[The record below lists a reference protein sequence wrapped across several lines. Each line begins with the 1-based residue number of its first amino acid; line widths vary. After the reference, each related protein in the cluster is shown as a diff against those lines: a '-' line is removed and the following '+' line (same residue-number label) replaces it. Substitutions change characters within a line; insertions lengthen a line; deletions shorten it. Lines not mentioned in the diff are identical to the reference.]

1 MTRLKSLFL
10 EGILI
15 EYMACGDVVPLGTQQ
30 VLQEQGLPSSVQGWL
45 GKLWH
50 TVPLTRRPLEV
61 NGLSKGNDC

>member
-30 VLQEQGLPSSVQGWL
+30 VLQEQGLPSSAAGVVGEALAHCSLDSKAFRSKWTEQG
-45 GKLWH
+45 
-50 TVPLTRRPLEV
+50 
-61 NGLSKGNDC
+61 